1 MRLDR
6 LSRIENYIMQ
16 QEHVSLENLAEKF
29 QLSVNTARRDVIE
42 LEKRG
47 CILRIRGGA
56 MAKGPIRSPEE
67 IDTRHQKNADAKR
80 VIGSLA
86 AKLVQPGQT
95 IFIDAGSTTRNIVP
109 HLNKTPDITIIT
121 SSVNVLVEATRL
133 PGITLIVLGGEY
145 SATSDSFHSYTS
157 ISDMENFNFDL
168 AFLGTTGLSIDGGL
182 TTATFM
188 EAAIKSTAMRRAK
201 ETVVVA
207 DQSKFGIRSTS
218 KFANLS
224 EASTIVSDHAPSK
237 EITAYCQNGGI
248 QLITAEADSML

>member
-157 ISDMENFNFDL
+157 ISDM